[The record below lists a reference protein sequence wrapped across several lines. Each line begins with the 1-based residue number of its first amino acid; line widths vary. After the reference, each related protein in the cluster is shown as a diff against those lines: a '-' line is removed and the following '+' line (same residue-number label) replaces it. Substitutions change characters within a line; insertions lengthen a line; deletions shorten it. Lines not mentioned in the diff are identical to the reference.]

1 VTSTLGSEIT
11 LILPNMKQMIPTYFK
26 IFYLIIRLPYTQ
38 DKSLNFH
45 GKSLVNLCISSRLRI
60 LNGRYLGDSLGYH
73 TCFPPNGCS
82 TVDYGIVSKCLLSS
96 VKYFCT
102 LDLSYLSDHVQNIF
116 YIEMQY
122 KSFFQTENRYSLE
135 KVYNPNPNPN
145 L

>member
-1 VTSTLGSEIT
+1 
-11 LILPNMKQMIPTYFK
+11 MIPTYFK

-73 TCFPPNGCS
+73 TCFTANGCS

-102 LDLSYLSDHVQNIF
+102 LDPSYLSDHVQIYFTLKCNINPSF
-116 YIEMQY
+116 KLRKDTALKKYITY
-122 KSFFQTENRYSLE
+122 KWTKESKE
-135 KVYNPNPNPN
+135 KLTNF